1 MAANPQD
8 ELKPVGGGATVW
20 LKATTWNA
28 IVKILR
34 RPQLEPDPAQFD
46 VNERAGK
53 RQFRLRSQPVPDSR
67 GGSRLRQFEVYAI
80 NQEDA
85 TCLVQ
90 KGWVLAI
97 DPALAASPV
106 MIYLLPTVG
115 AGADP
120 MATTPLAISAA
131 HVIYCKVT
139 TTALDLATVATGAE
153 IVSLSSTPTDVHAQP
168 VVNDVDGAEY
178 TAEVPGVYHYKIASF
193 IEADG
198 ILKVDDQFQDGG
210 PIIHRPGRTGQTF
223 AITFQDCGTANV
235 TRLDFTQ
242 GEASSQAG
250 ATTIE
255 TGCDGAGTGS

>member
-8 ELKPVGGGATVW
+8 ELKPVGGGTAVW
-20 LKATTWNA
+20 LKATTYNA

-34 RPQLEPDPAQFD
+34 RPALEPDPAQFD
-46 VNERAGK
+46 VKERAGK
-53 RQFRLRSQPVPDSR
+53 RQFRLRSLPESETR
-67 GGSRLRQFEVYAI
+67 GGSRLRQFEVHTI
-80 NQEDA
+80 DQEDA

-115 AGADP
+115 AGVDP

-131 HVIYCKVT
+131 HILYCKVT
-139 TTALDLATVATGAE
+139 TSALDLATAAE

-168 VVNDVDGAEY
+168 VVNDVDGAEDL
-178 TAEVPGVYHYKIASF
+178 AAVPGVYHYKIASF
-193 IEADG
+193 IEEDG

-223 AITFQDCGTANV
+223 SLTFQDCSPANV
-235 TRLDFTQ
+235 TRIDFTQ

-255 TGCDGAGTGS
+255 TGCDGTGTGS